1 MLNSI
6 KRSVSGLMAQV
17 QRLTAVGNNIANA
30 TTPGFK
36 RSEGSF
42 SELLMV
48 ELDHAS
54 TPIKPE
60 TPRDVPHGVVY
71 TPQVL
76 FTQGSLVPTG
86 RSLDIAVDGSGFI
99 ELQGDSGGPV
109 YVRGGSF
116 TLDAAGRIVHSSG
129 AVIPRVQINPEASA
143 INISQ
148 NGEIA
153 IALAGELTVV
163 GTLRLVEFLNP
174 SGLESLGQG
183 QYLPSENSGPQT
195 PSRATQVHQGHLE
208 ASNVSLA
215 DEMTSLIRAQRA
227 YQTNA
232 KSIKLLDE
240 MWEKT
245 NTIRR

>member
-54 TPIKPE
+54 TPLKPDS
-60 TPRDVPHGVVY
+60 PKDVPHGVVY
-71 TPQVL
+71 IPQVL

-86 RSLDIAVDGSGFI
+86 RSLDIALDGPGFM
-99 ELQGDSGGPV
+99 ELQDEAGKPV

-116 TLDAAGRIVHSSG
+116 TLDVTGRIVHSSG
-129 AVIPRVQINPEASA
+129 AVIPRVQVSAEASA
-143 INISQ
+143 LNIDHS
-148 NGEIA
+148 GEIA
-153 IALAGELTVV
+153 IANAGEVV
-163 GTLRLVEFLNP
+163 VIGAIRVVEFMNP

-183 QYLPSENSGPQT
+183 QYVPSENSGAQT
-195 PSRATQVHQGHLE
+195 PSRLSQVHQGHLE

>member
-54 TPIKPE
+54 TPLKPDS
-60 TPRDVPHGVVY
+60 PRDVPHGVVY

-86 RSLDIAVDGSGFI
+86 RDLDIALDGPGFM
-99 ELQGDSGGPV
+99 ELQDDKGSPV
-109 YVRGGSF
+109 YIRGGSF

-129 AVIPRVQINPEASA
+129 AVLPRVQVNPESSA
-143 INISQ
+143 INISHT
-148 NGEIA
+148 GEIA
-153 IALAGELTVV
+153 IAHGGEVNVV
-163 GTLRLVEFLNP
+163 GAIRLVEFVNP
-174 SGLESLGQG
+174 SGLESLGNG
-183 QYLPSENSGPQT
+183 QYIPSENSGPQT
-195 PSRATQVHQGHLE
+195 PSRSSQVHQGHLE

>member
-1 MLNSI
+1 
-6 KRSVSGLMAQV
+6 
-17 QRLTAVGNNIANA
+17 
-30 TTPGFK
+30 
-36 RSEGSF
+36 
-42 SELLMV
+42 
-48 ELDHAS
+48 
-54 TPIKPE
+54 
-60 TPRDVPHGVVY
+60 
-71 TPQVL
+71 
-76 FTQGSLVPTG
+76 FTQGSLIPTG
-86 RSLDIAVDGSGFI
+86 RSLDIALDGPGFM
-99 ELQGDSGGPV
+99 ELQDDKGSPV

-129 AVIPRVQINPEASA
+129 AVLPRVQVNPEASA
-143 INISQ
+143 INISH

-153 IALAGELTVV
+153 IAHAGAVNVV
-163 GTLRLVEFLNP
+163 GAIRLVEFVNP
-174 SGLESLGQG
+174 SGRESLGNG
-183 QYLPSENSGPQT
+183 QYIPSENSGPET
-195 PSRATQVHQGHLE
+195 PSRSSQVHQGHLE